1 MKKIICIGDSIR
13 MGYEPTVVT
22 ELEGWAVLGRAVARC
37 NPGGGLVSGGPVQS
51 VASPMQP

>member
-22 ELEGWAVLGRAVARC
+22 ELEGWADVA
-37 NPGGGLVSGGPVQS
+37 GGGLVSGGPVQS